1 MIGSYMKRVHMETR
15 DVTFQQVLDA
25 VKTLS
30 PGEQVEL
37 IEIISRRL
45 MERRRAEVAADIRE
59 TRADYRAGRP
69 TSLEQRQSTADDVE
83 ESLRRQLLELL
94 LAPVEPRAMTRQLMT
109 YEEFLAWADEDT
121 LAEWVDGEVV
131 MYSPASERHQDIS
144 GFLESVLRSFVE
156 VRQLGIVR
164 GAPFQMKLA
173 QSGREPD
180 LLFVAQTNLER
191 LKETYLDGPTDLVVE
206 IVSPESAGQDRG
218 DKFYEYAR
226 GGVPEYWLID
236 PQTEWAEFY
245 QLEEEHYRLAF
256 SGKEGKYYAL
266 VLPGFKLRV
275 EWLWQEPLPSPI
287 RTLAEIVGM
296 DPSLAESFERA
307 LAGG

>member
-1 MIGSYMKRVHMETR
+1 MQTGDM
-15 DVTFQQVLDA
+15 TFQQVLDT
-25 VKTLS
+25 VEMLS

-37 IEIISRRL
+37 IEILCRRL
-45 MERRRAEVAADIRE
+45 MERRRSATEADIRE
-59 TRADYRAGRP
+59 ARADYRVGTVR
-69 TSLEQRQSTADDVE
+69 RGTAADVME
-83 ESLRRQLLELL
+83 ESLRRQLLEVL
-94 LAPVEPRAMTRQLMT
+94 LAPAEPRKMT

-131 MYSPASERHQDIS
+131 MYSPANDRHQDIS

-164 GAPFQMKLA
+164 SAPFQMKLA

-180 LLFVAQTNLER
+180 LLFVAQANLGR
-191 LKETYLDGPTDLVVE
+191 LKETCLDGPADLVVE
-206 IVSPESAGQDRG
+206 IVSSESAGRDRG
-218 DKFYEYAR
+218 EKFYEYAR

-245 QLEEEHYRLAF
+245 RLEEGHYRLVF
-256 SGKEGKYYAL
+256 SGKEGQYHAL
-266 VLPGFKLRV
+266 VLPDFWLRV

-296 DPSLAESFERA
+296 DPSLVETFERA